1 MMPAV
6 RCLPLVL
13 LLLRSQGTGP
23 VAAAAQEGATEE
35 CLKLCNNCFK
45 ADRVRVTLVDQC

>member
-6 RCLPLVL
+6 RCLPLLL

-23 VAAAAQEGATEE
+23 VAAAAQEGVTEVRF
-35 CLKLCNNCFK
+35 KLSNNCCN
-45 ADRVRVTLVDQC
+45 LLP